1 MAARKQLTA
10 ADWALHELQSGHAIT
25 HPDAIFAGKGWRLAA
40 RIYDLRKSGV
50 QIVTRRDRR
59 GAGVY
64 SLPDNRQIVLI
75 EGGAVASS
83 AGDSA
88 DGEAT
93 EESDGGRHG

>member
-10 ADWALHELQSGHAIT
+10 SRWALAQMQSGHAIT
-25 HPDAIFAGKGWRLAA
+25 HPDAIMAGKGWRLAA

-64 SLPDNRQIVLI
+64 SLPNDRQLDLL
-75 EGGAVASS
+75 GGAAGTAPSTASEQVS
-83 AGDSA
+83 IKEASGDHA
-88 DGEAT
+88 E
-93 EESDGGRHG
+93 

>member
-1 MAARKQLTA
+1 MAAKEITA
-10 ADWALHELQSGHAIT
+10 ANWALHELQSGHAIT
-25 HPDAIFAGKGWRLAA
+25 HPDAIIAGKGWRLAA

-64 SLPDNRQIVLI
+64 SLPDERQIELLS
-75 EGGAVASS
+75 GGDAGHI
-83 AGDSA
+83 AGDGA
-88 DGEAT
+88 DADAT

>member
-1 MAARKQLTA
+1 MAAKEITSA
-10 ADWALHELQSGHAIT
+10 HWALAQMQSGRAIT
-25 HPDAIFAGKGWRLAA
+25 HPDAIGAGMGWRLAA